1 VPKTA
6 YYTDQNGAKR
16 TINVTEYEF
25 NGSRCTPSHHTG
37 STNDGKVFYI
47 PRGETASV
55 TIPGLPCGF
64 SGSITAP
71 SFVQQTLDVTKSLSY
86 YCTATGKGKHYIQ
99 AKGGVPPYTY
109 TFYNGPKDS
118 GAAPIPGTHTK
129 TSAGGVTFDWG
140 EEGQTYSVAIKDAC
154 GQLTITN
161 NLTVLKMDNLV
172 AKLGSTLTSCSGEE
186 ITLAGQNF
194 PVAAYKWTLPPG
206 SARALTAAQKANR
219 ILTLDN
225 LQPTDAGIYT
235 LDISPADCAINIRT
249 TYTLNVD
256 HIAQPAT
263 TATNQTICRGT
274 PVTLSPGASTAKSN
288 STPGSVTYQWYE
300 SRNGVDFTPI
310 NSAQSETYTYPGQ
323 QLGTRYLKR
332 RDTYKACSKETAVN
346 VLKVTESPVQTFKAS
361 ELVMKAERN
370 QRFTLP
376 EGKVQ
381 PSTGVTYLWE
391 RSDDGVSWT
400 PVGTDFRFEETMTF
414 PYRQRKVFY
423 RRTVTLGNCS
433 VTSPNIRVQFPTS
446 HTPMINPHLRLRV
459 KK

>member
-1 VPKTA
+1 MKRSVNVPK
-6 YYTDQNGAKR
+6 YKFECYDCSPSSYTSS
-16 TINVTEYEF
+16 TI
-25 NGSRCTPSHHTG
+25 
-37 STNDGKVFYI
+37 DGYI
-47 PRGETASV
+47 FHVPRGKSAII
-55 TIPGLPCGF
+55 TIPGVPCDYKAYVG
-64 SGSITAP
+64 ADWYEH
-71 SFVQQTLDVTKSLSY
+71 TLDVTKSLSY

-118 GAAPIPGTHTK
+118 GAVPIPGTHTK

-172 AKLGSTLTSCSGEE
+172 AKLGGTLTSCSGEE

-194 PVAAYKWTLPPG
+194 PVAAYKWTLPAG

-256 HIAQPAT
+256 HLTQPAT
-263 TATNQTICRGT
+263 TATNQTICRGP